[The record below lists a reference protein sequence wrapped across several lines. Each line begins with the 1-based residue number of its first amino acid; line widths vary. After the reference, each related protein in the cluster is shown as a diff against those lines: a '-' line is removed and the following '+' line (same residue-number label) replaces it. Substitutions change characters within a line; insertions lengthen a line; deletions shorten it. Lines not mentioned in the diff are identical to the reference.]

1 MNKQQRMY
9 QQIEKHGK
17 DLMRVFGLCEKYEP
31 CSETIENSTTSK
43 TYGEKTVCL
52 HCGKVEKAHLDPIGL
67 CKKLRRLEVEASRKM
82 VDYCNGAIDGDEI
95 DAYQEKLVPRIL
107 KVIGKE
113 NLDMLK
119 INRDPRGY
127 TLKLTT
133 KASHGAS
140 IHKDWGGY
148 GILAPDF
155 NE

>member
-1 MNKQQRMY
+1 MNKHQRMY

-17 DLMRVFGLCEKYEP
+17 DLIAVFNLP
-31 CSETIENSTTSK
+31 STT
-43 TYGEKTVCL
+43 
-52 HCGKVEKAHLDPIGL
+52 DPIGL

-82 VDYCNGAIDGDEI
+82 IDYCNGAIDGDEI
-95 DAYQEKLVPRIL
+95 DAYQDKLVPRIL
-107 KVIGKE
+107 KVIGKD

-133 KASHGAS
+133 KAIHGAS

>member
-17 DLMRVFGLCEKYEP
+17 DLIAVFNLP
-31 CSETIENSTTSK
+31 STT
-43 TYGEKTVCL
+43 
-52 HCGKVEKAHLDPIGL
+52 DPIGL

-82 VDYCNGAIDGDEI
+82 VDYYNGAIDGDEI
-95 DAYQEKLVPRIL
+95 DAYQDKLVPRIL
-107 KVIGKE
+107 KVIGKD
-113 NLDMLK
+113 NLGMLK

-127 TLKLTT
+127 ALKLTT
-133 KASHGAS
+133 KASHSAS

-155 NE
+155 NEA